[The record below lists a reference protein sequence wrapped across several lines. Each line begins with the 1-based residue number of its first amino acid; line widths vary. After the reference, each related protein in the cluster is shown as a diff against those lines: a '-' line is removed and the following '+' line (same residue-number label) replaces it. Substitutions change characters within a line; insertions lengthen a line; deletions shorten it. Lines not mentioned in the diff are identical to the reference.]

1 MFVQIKH
8 LLKEVIEMKCI
19 VGLGNPGKKYE
30 KTRHNIGFMAIDALL
45 DHYQIT
51 LDKHKFNGDY
61 TFHMINGEKVF
72 FLKPQTFMN
81 VSGESIRPLLDYY
94 QIDIEDLVVIYDDL
108 DLPVGKIRLRETGGH
123 GGHNG
128 IRSTI
133 DHLGTKQF
141 KRIRLGIDRPK
152 PPLTVVN
159 YVLGDFTRKQQ
170 PAVEE
175 SIEQAR
181 DACIAWL
188 DKPFVDVM
196 TAFNTKA

>member
-1 MFVQIKH
+1 MFVWIKH
-8 LLKEVIEMKCI
+8 LLKEVMNMKCI

-45 DHYQIT
+45 DHYQLT
-51 LDKHKFNGDY
+51 LDKHKFNGGY
-61 TFHMINGEKVF
+61 TCHLINGEKGF
-72 FLKPQTFMN
+72 FLKQQTFMR
-81 VSGESIRPLLDYY
+81 VSDESISPVMDYD
-94 QIDIEDLVVIYDDL
+94 QIANEVLIVIYVEL
-108 DLPVGKIRLRETGGH
+108 DLAIGKTRLRATGGL
-123 GGHNG
+123 GGHNE
-128 IRSTI
+128 IRSTT

-141 KRIRLGIDRPK
+141 KRIPLGIDRPK

-188 DKPFVDVM
+188 DK
-196 TAFNTKA
+196 